1 MTTRSNRLENKV
13 AIVTGAAQG
22 IGRTYALALAAAGAR
37 VCVSDIKVPEQTL
50 AELVEAGAGATAVA
64 ADVSDSVS
72 LEAMVART
80 VARFGRLDILVNN
93 AGMFGS
99 LKMQGFA
106 DISIEEWDRVMA
118 VNVRGVWQAIVAAV
132 PALRKSGG
140 GKIINISSG
149 TAFKGS
155 PYLLHYVTSKG
166 AVIALTRAIARELG
180 DSNICVNAIAPGL
193 VMSSNVRSHPDWLGV
208 AASIVSSRAINRESM
223 PDDLIG
229 ALLFLA
235 SSDSNFVT
243 GQTLVV
249 RRLGDALT
257 GRNPQPLSRD
267 RFSCR
272 MACLPRIFLG

>member
-1 MTTRSNRLENKV
+1 MQMTTTSNRLENKV
-13 AIVTGAAQG
+13 AIVTGAGQG
-22 IGRTYALALAAAGAR
+22 IGRTYALALAAAGAK
-37 VCVSDIKVPEQTL
+37 VCVSDIEVPKQTL
-50 AELVEAGAGATAVA
+50 AELVEAGGEATAVA
-64 ADVSDSVS
+64 ADVSDQAS
-72 LEAMVART
+72 LEAMVAHT
-80 VARFGRLDILVNN
+80 VSEFGRLDILVNN
-93 AGMFGS
+93 AGMFSS

-106 DISIEEWDRVMA
+106 DIGIEEWDRVMA

-193 VMSSNVRSHPDWLGV
+193 VMSSNVQSHPDWLG
-208 AASIVSSRAINRESM
+208 AAAAIVSTRAIKRESM

-249 RRLGDALT
+249 DG
-257 GRNPQPLSRD
+257 GSV
-267 RFSCR
+267 
-272 MACLPRIFLG
+272 MH

>member
-1 MTTRSNRLENKV
+1 MTTTSNRLENKV

-37 VCVSDIKVPEQTL
+37 VCVSDINVPEQTL
-50 AELVEAGAGATAVA
+50 ADLVKAGGEATAVA
-64 ADVSDSVS
+64 ADVSDQAS
-72 LEAMVART
+72 LEAMVAHT
-80 VARFGRLDILVNN
+80 VARFGSLDILVNN

-106 DISIEEWDRVMA
+106 EIGIEEWDRVMA

-193 VMSSNVRSHPDWLGV
+193 VMSSNVQSHPDWQGV
-208 AASIVSSRAINRESM
+208 AASIVASRAIKRESM

-249 RRLGDALT
+249 DG
-257 GRNPQPLSRD
+257 GSV
-267 RFSCR
+267 
-272 MACLPRIFLG
+272 MH

>member
-1 MTTRSNRLENKV
+1 MTTALKRLENKV

-22 IGRTYALALAAAGAR
+22 IGRVYALALAAAGAK
-37 VCVSDIKVPEQTL
+37 VCVSDIAVPEETL
-50 AELVEAGAGATAVA
+50 AEINRAGGEASAVK
-64 ADVSDSVS
+64 ADVSSQLS
-72 LEAMVART
+72 LDAMVEHT
-80 VARFGRLDILVNN
+80 VARFGRLDVLVNN

-106 DISIEEWDRVMA
+106 DIASEEWDRVMT
-118 VNVRGVWQAIVAAV
+118 VNVRGVWQAINAAV
-132 PALRKSGG
+132 PAMKKSGG

-149 TAFKGS
+149 TVFKGS

-193 VMSSNVRSHPDWLGV
+193 VMSSNVQSHPDWQNV
-208 AASIVSSRAINRESM
+208 AASIVSSRAIKRESM
-223 PDDLIG
+223 PEDLVG

-249 RRLGDALT
+249 DG
-257 GRNPQPLSRD
+257 GSV
-267 RFSCR
+267 
-272 MACLPRIFLG
+272 MH